1 MRQKELNDSS
11 MIEMITDD
19 NSFTWYIENNS
30 KDSSPKEAPEATF
43 DMDQIP
49 TMNEWAESMDNG
61 GTDD

>member
-1 MRQKELNDSS
+1 